1 MTSTPN
7 FVVEVTK
14 DGSSKA
20 LVLDCH
26 YPEDEVCRVESWRP
40 GGQWWGASRGLS
52 WFHLA
57 DINIF
62 WLRAAKLGRLVGG
75 KGTRLKSEFQ
85 AINNPFSSPESGL
98 SWKTFLFRQI
108 LSLFRLDKRMT
119 RVTFSPSRKWVF
131 RPPASL
137 TGRTQITHST
147 QIPWIGWVL
156 DKVGR
161 GLPNPRRDKEAS

>member
-1 MTSTPN
+1 M
-7 FVVEVTK
+7 VEVTK

-98 SWKTFLFRQI
+98 SWKTWSNHSLEEQRGFPSCGQRDRHEDTNRQEECE
-108 LSLFRLDKRMT
+108 S
-119 RVTFSPSRKWVF
+119 
-131 RPPASL
+131 
-137 TGRTQITHST
+137 
-147 QIPWIGWVL
+147 
-156 DKVGR
+156 
-161 GLPNPRRDKEAS
+161 